1 MIDKEIKAALQE
13 HALWVKSKDKGARF
27 NSDGLELPY
36 VNLKGASLSYAV
48 LKHIDL
54 EKANLSGADLEG
66 ADFRGAHLRFVNL
79 RGANLSFADLRRA
92 DLEGAD
98 LEGAYIEGANLE
110 GANLAGAKGKPFG
123 EPRAKKTPAISAARQ
138 WEAARAFA
146 RQRGAALAAIARVK
160 RRARGPR

>member
-54 EKANLSGADLEG
+54 EKANLSG
-66 ADFRGAHLRFVNL
+66 
-79 RGANLSFADLRRA
+79 A